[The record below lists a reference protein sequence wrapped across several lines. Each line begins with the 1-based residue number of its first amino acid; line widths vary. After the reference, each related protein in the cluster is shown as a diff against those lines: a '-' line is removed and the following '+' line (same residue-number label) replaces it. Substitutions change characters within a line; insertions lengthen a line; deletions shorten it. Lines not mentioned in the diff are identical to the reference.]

1 MKYLRCF
8 TVCDARSRSR
18 SRGRQRAFPSRYY
31 ANLAR
36 ALAALAVAALSFTAA
51 ALAQTGFPFQSESLQ
66 YTINYSSG
74 LSLGDANLSAEKTST
89 GWDFTVTLDAAV
101 AGYTLKDKYT
111 SSTASGYCSTVFQ
124 RDLLHGGKSSREKT
138 TFDAEKQTARRQTEF
153 PNDGGYSD
161 MTTGACGRDAIAFL
175 YFARK
180 ELGQGRV
187 PPPQVVYFG
196 SPYTVQPSYTGAQS
210 VTLADKKPE
219 VTDHLVYAVKGPKS
233 DFTVEVFYARDAART
248 PLLVKIP
255 QAVGTL
261 SMELVR

>member
-1 MKYLRCF
+1 MNPPRYLF
-8 TVCDARSRSR
+8 SI
-18 SRGRQRAFPSRYY
+18 
-31 ANLAR
+31 
-36 ALAALAVAALSFTAA
+36 LAALAISVFPAA
-51 ALAQTGFPFQSESLQ
+51 AQSGFPFQSESLH

-74 LSLGDANLSAEKTST
+74 LSLGDSNLSAEKTST

-101 AGYTLKDKYT
+101 AGYNLKDKYT
-111 SSTASGYCSTVFQ
+111 SSVMPGYCSSQFE
-124 RDLLHGGKSSREKT
+124 RDTIHGGKSAREKT
-138 TFDAEKQTARRQTEF
+138 TFDQEKQTARRQTEF

-161 MTTGACGRDAIAFL
+161 MNTGPCARDAIAFL

-187 PPPQVVYFG
+187 PPPQVIYFG
-196 SPYTVQPSYTGAQS
+196 GPYTVQPSYTGAQS
-210 VTLADKKPE
+210 ITLADKKPE

-233 DFTVEVFYARDAART
+233 EFSVEVFYARDAART